1 MHYPMNQ
8 LTARRSGALTALALA
23 LICLLAAP
31 SARAS
36 HSQPTVFDGTGA
48 ILSAADAKKQ
58 GAVLNQL
65 QDLGVDQVRLVVPW
79 RFLSPARGKSSPPKG
94 FDASD
99 PADYPQSSYA
109 GLDAAV
115 QGIANRG
122 METLLTPAGPAP
134 TWATA
139 HGSGSG
145 VVDPSPAYFGKFVHS
160 LGRRYSGNFRVRTG
174 KNATPKLPRIRH
186 WSVWNEPNQEIFLRP
201 QYKHGRPYSPTLY
214 RRLYVAARAG
224 LAKAGHGGET
234 ILAGETAPSGGRS
247 GVDPIPFMK
256 GVLCLN
262 SSYHRRGGCKPIQAS
277 GWAHHPYSPGI
288 APFLRSPNPGLVSM
302 DNIGSLVSALRR
314 GAAGGGS
321 TTRLPVY
328 ITEFG
333 IQSVPDHVFGVSLA
347 KQMGYLA
354 IAEHMSWANPSIRSY
369 SQYLLDDD
377 PPGNPYRFTTG
388 LAMSSGAPKPSLRSF
403 PITLLV
409 KRTNSGVLIW
419 GHVRPGTGSRAVTV
433 TYRQSGRTANLRRLH
448 TNRNGYFSFR
458 SGFAAGRKWAASAKI
473 PGSGTLQGPYQ
484 VAYLF

>member
-8 LTARRSGALTALALA
+8 LTARRAGALTALALA
-23 LICLLAAP
+23 LICLFAAS

-145 VVDPSPAYFGKFVHS
+145 VVDPSPADFGKFVHS

-201 QYKHGRPYSPTLY
+201 QYRNGHPYSPTLY
-214 RRLYVAARAG
+214 RRLFIAARSN
-224 LAKAGHGGET
+224 LASSGHGSDS
-234 ILAGETAPSGGRS
+234 ILMGETAPSGGRT
-247 GVDPIPFMK
+247 GVDPIPFLK
-256 GVLCLN
+256 GALCLN
-262 SSYHRRGGCKPIQAS
+262 SNYHRRGGCKPVQAT
-277 GWAHHPYSPGI
+277 GWAHHPYSPGV
-288 APFLRSPNPGLVSM
+288 APFRRSDNPGLISM
-302 DNIGSLVSALRR
+302 ENLGTLTSALGR
-314 GAAGGGS
+314 AAHGGG
-321 TTRLPVY
+321 TARRLPVY
-328 ITEFG
+328 ITEYG
-333 IQSVPDHVFGVSLA
+333 IQSVPDHRFGVSLGT
-347 KQMGYLA
+347 QMAYLA
-354 IAEHMSWANPSIRSY
+354 ISEYMAWTTPAVRSY
-369 SQYLLDDD
+369 AQYLLKDDE
-377 PPGNPYRFTTG
+377 PGNPYRFTTG
-388 LAMSSGAPKPSLRSF
+388 LEFHSGRAKPSLRSF
-403 PITLLV
+403 PITLLA
-409 KRTNSGVLIW
+409 KRNGGRVLIW
-419 GHVRPGTGSRAVTV
+419 GHVRPGTGSQKVTV
-433 TYRQSGRTANLRRLH
+433 TYRQGGKTRTLRRLR
-448 TNRNGYFSFR
+448 TDARGYFRFSTKYR
-458 SGFAAGRKWAASAKI
+458 SGRKWAAEAKVS
-473 PGSGTLQGPYQ
+473 GVGTLRGPYQ
-484 VAYLF
+484 RAWEF